1 MAKPVKNKRRY
12 DSPRRR
18 EQAAETRRRI
28 LEGAG
33 ALFEE
38 RGYAATTI
46 AAIAEEAGV
55 ALKTVYVVFETKSG
69 VLRALWNLSLRGDEA
84 DAPVAERAWYQEVID
99 EPDPGRQ
106 LDLNARNSR
115 VVKLRIANVMEVIRA
130 GASVDRDIE
139 ALWGRIQEEFHAN
152 QRAIV
157 EKLAEKKALARGLDV
172 DRAADILWALNHP
185 SVWQLLVVERGWAPE
200 EYERW
205 FAETARTQL
214 PR

>member
-28 LEGAG
+28 LEGAE

-46 AAIAEEAGV
+46 AAIAQEAGV

-115 VVKLRIANVMEVIRA
+115 VVKLRSANVMEVIRA

-214 PR
+214 LR

>member
-28 LEGAG
+28 LEGAE

-46 AAIAEEAGV
+46 AAIAQEAGV

-214 PR
+214 LR

>member
-1 MAKPVKNKRRY
+1 MAEPVKNKRRY

-84 DAPVAERAWYQEVID
+84 DAPVAERAWYQEVLD

-130 GASVDRDIE
+130 GASVDPDIE
-139 ALWGRIQEEFHAN
+139 TLWGRIQEEFHAN

-214 PR
+214 LR